1 MKAVFFFVC
10 ICFLL
15 MKGETRVYAST
26 NQSQSCFTLIQPV
39 REIHE
44 MDSLSSHHDYVV
56 INDID
61 ADTDTEYFIDDNME
75 EEDAGSFATSR
86 CKVMVRIH
94 PIRAF
99 PSYPSILNYLCN
111 NFKSPSSFSSVVCC
125 KYILQGVLR
134 I

>member
-15 MKGETRVYAST
+15 LKGETHVYATT
-26 NQSQSCFTLIQPV
+26 NQSQTCFTLIQPT
-39 REIHE
+39 REILKT
-44 MDSLSSHHDYVV
+44 DSLSSNRDYAV

-61 ADTDTEYFIDDNME
+61 ADTDTEYFIDDDIE
-75 EEDAGSFATSR
+75 EEDVASFTASR

-111 NFKSPSSFSSVVCC
+111 NFKSPSSFSGVVSC
-125 KYILQGVLR
+125 KYILQSVFR